1 MKTVRNHL
9 LAMIIAA
16 FPTLTFAQNN
26 VAASVTDSTNIQGQ
40 FEYLLKKSST
50 YQQFK
55 VIPIAGYNLLKQN
68 TTDSIKKYK
77 QEVTDHRK
85 EIADLN
91 NKLETSNN
99 EIQQLKEELSAAQDT
114 KNSIRLLGMAT
125 NKKAYKLLMWG
136 VIIGLSVTG
145 LILYLLYKRGHQV
158 VREARTRLQEV
169 QEDFDKHRKNAIA
182 REQALGHELQTYK
195 MRHK

>member
-91 NKLETSNN
+91 NKLEASNN
-99 EIQQLKEELSAAQDT
+99 EIKQLKEELSAAQDT

-136 VIIGLSVTG
+136 VIIGLAVTG
-145 LILYLLYKRGHQV
+145 LILYLMYKRGHRV
-158 VREARTRLQEV
+158 VREAQTRLQEV